1 MDQTLTTKINNFK
14 TLIQSL
20 QISELI
26 KNLIKIIPN
35 ENMYGM
41 VKAMVNDGLS
51 QEQGFIMLL
60 QNLGI
65 QESDINETDKQK
77 INRYLEYFYNY
88 IEIELEKE
96 NNIPYE
102 EKLKNAFNNTQ

>member
-14 TLIQSL
+14 TLVQSL